1 MGARVQHVGDV
12 KVGFRRLVTKSRKQ
26 LKRMLSPA
34 LYTAYESRVLVD
46 LEHVD
51 IPRHVAVI
59 IDGNRR
65 WAREMGFEVAH
76 GHRKGGERL
85 IDLVTWSEQIGVEV
99 VTIWLLSND
108 NLTNRPPAELSPLMD
123 VIVDVSRWLSEP
135 QRNWR
140 VKVMGLLDL
149 LPNQIAADLR
159 DSAALTDAKSGI
171 TVNIAVGYGGR
182 EEIVEAIRA
191 VLREAQESG
200 QSLSAIADQI
210 DLVDIDNH
218 LYTKGQ
224 PDPDL
229 IIRTSGEQRLGG
241 FMLWQGAKSE
251 YYFSDVYW
259 PDFRRVDFLRAIREF
274 AYRNRRYG
282 A

>member
-1 MGARVQHVGDV
+1 MGDV
-12 KVGFRRLVTKSRKQ
+12 KVGFRRLIAKSRKQ

-99 VTIWLLSND
+99 VTIWMLSND
-108 NLTNRPPAELSPLMD
+108 NLTNRPAAELSPLMD

-140 VKVMGLLDL
+140 VRVMGLLDL
-149 LPNQIAADLR
+149 LPDQIAADLR
-159 DSAALTDAKSGI
+159 DSASLTDTKSGI

-200 QSLSAIADQI
+200 QSLSAIAEQI
-210 DLVDIDNH
+210 DLVDIENH

>member
-1 MGARVQHVGDV
+1 MGDAKAGLRRVIA
-12 KVGFRRLVTKSRKQ
+12 KSRKQ

-46 LEHVD
+46 LERVD

-99 VTIWLLSND
+99 VTIWMLSND
-108 NLTNRPPAELSPLMD
+108 NLSNRSTAELSPLMD
-123 VIVDVSRWLSEP
+123 VIVDVSRRFSEP
-135 QRNWR
+135 QRTWR
-140 VKVMGLLDL
+140 VRVMGLLDL
-149 LPNQIAADLR
+149 LPAKIAADLR
-159 DSAALTDAKSGI
+159 TSEAATDGKSGI

-182 EEIVEAIRA
+182 EEIVEAMRA
-191 VLREAQESG
+191 VLREAQQKG

-210 DLVDIDNH
+210 DLADIENH

-274 AYRNRRYG
+274 AYRNRRHG